1 MPDLYEV
8 LGVQR
13 NATVDAIRT
22 AFREK
27 AKLLHPD
34 MNHGSSTAEFQKL
47 NEAYQILSKPAK
59 RHLYDLRLRYGV
71 SYRVVYRRRA
81 SETYAENLR
90 QSKTDYGGSSSSKT
104 LLKTLD
110 KFFFLSLFFAGLF
123 ATLFGIYM
131 LFQEPVYGVNPFVG
145 VIFGAIFTFGIGYG
159 YLKWIRE

>member
-1 MPDLYEV
+1 MPDFYEV

-13 NATVDAIRT
+13 NASVDAIRT

-27 AKLLHPD
+27 AKLVHPD
-34 MNHGSSTAEFQKL
+34 MNKGLYTAEFQKL

-59 RHLYDLRLRYGV
+59 RHLYDLKLRYGV

-81 SETYAENLR
+81 SETHTESFR
-90 QSKTDYGGSSSSKT
+90 QSRNDYGESDSSKR

-123 ATLFGIYM
+123 ATLFGIYK

-145 VIFGAIFTFGIGYG
+145 VIFGALFTFGIGFG